1 MDRRR
6 FLTGLAGV
14 VAVLPAELRGLRRC
28 GAAAG
33 MPPSACVRVGCCTN
47 QFATET
53 DLTGVDSIHTLK
65 QVGFDYI
72 ELPLAPLMTLDASG
86 FESFESRIKAAGIPC
101 EACGNFLPPSVRI
114 AGPGVEAQ
122 RIADYVEP
130 ALKRAARLG
139 ARVVVCGSPGS
150 RNLPPDF
157 PVEKAWE
164 QMVGFLRSIDRLSG
178 ANGIIIAV
186 EAINRGECNFLNLAA
201 DSVRLA
207 KQVDRPN
214 VKVVVDY
221 YHLALEKESPDVI
234 LAGADYIQHIHIAR
248 GAGRAFP
255 GRSDPDGYQPFF
267 SNLKRI
273 HYNHRVSLEARTS
286 DLQKDGA
293 ESLALLR
300 GLLA

>member
-1 MDRRR
+1 M
-6 FLTGLAGV
+6 
-14 VAVLPAELRGLRRC
+14 
-28 GAAAG
+28 
-33 MPPSACVRVGCCTN
+33 
-47 QFATET
+47 Q
-53 DLTGVDSIHTLK
+53 TLK
-65 QVGFDYI
+65 RVGFDYI
-72 ELPLAPLMTLDASG
+72 ELPLAPLMSLAASG

-101 EACGNFLPPSVRI
+101 DACGNFLPSSVRM
-114 AGPGVEAQ
+114 AGPGVEPQ

-139 ARVVVCGSPGS
+139 AKVVVCGSPGS
-150 RNLPPDF
+150 RNLPPGF

-164 QMVGFLRSIDRLSG
+164 QMVGFLRSIDRLAG

-186 EAINRGECNFLNLAA
+186 EAINHGECNFLNLAA
-201 DSVRLA
+201 DSIRLA

-234 LAGADYIQHIHIAR
+234 LAGADYIQHIHVAR
-248 GAGRAFP
+248 GEGRAFP
-255 GRSDPDGYQPFF
+255 RRSDPDGYKLFF
-267 SNLKRI
+267 SNLKQI

-286 DLQKDGA
+286 NLQKDGA